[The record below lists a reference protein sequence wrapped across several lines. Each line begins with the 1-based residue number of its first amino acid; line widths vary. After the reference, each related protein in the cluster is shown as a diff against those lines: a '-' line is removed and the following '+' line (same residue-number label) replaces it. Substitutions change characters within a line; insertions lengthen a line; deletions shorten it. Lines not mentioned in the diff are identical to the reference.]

1 MGTQGPEERA
11 CEDTAG
17 DDRPRARERSL
28 GGNQSCRQLD
38 LEVLASGTVKNILL
52 QFQLP
57 NLCCVAMKA
66 LTNYI
71 VIESQ

>member
-1 MGTQGPEERA
+1 MWGQGPEERA

-17 DDRPRARERSL
+17 DDHPRARERSL
-28 GGNQSCRQLD
+28 GGNQSCRQPD
-38 LEVLASGTVKNILL
+38 LEVLASGTVQNTLL

-66 LTNYI
+66 LTNHI
-71 VIESQ
+71 VTESQ